1 MKHSVR
7 ELYRVEGSNK
17 VITKEAAELIANIKK
32 VHSVISIMHK
42 TDEVKI
48 IDINGTKSIY
58 MFGEKT
64 WFDTQEELNEHR
76 EEYHRQQNAL
86 KERRRILNA
95 IIGELDTLST
105 EELQTILDKIKRAQ

>member
-17 VITKEAAELIANIKK
+17 VITKEAAELIANVKK
-32 VHSVISIMHK
+32 VHPAISIMHK

-48 IDINGTKSIY
+48 IDVDGVKSIY

-76 EEYHRQQNAL
+76 EEYHKEQNAL

-95 IIGELDTLST
+95 IIGELDALST
-105 EELQTILDKIKRAQ
+105 EELQAVLDKFKGAQ